1 MVAIAILGGLL
12 VAGGIFFIFKPGT
25 TKVEN
30 EKEET
35 SQTEGAIPT
44 KEAEMLTWK
53 DEAGFIFK
61 YPASLKVKQNT
72 EDNDSYAN
80 LEITAEGSASAEAS
94 SSSADKPAGK
104 KGKITILAKD
114 TKLKGI
120 DEWNKEKAANKIG
133 RIDQG
138 ILFTIEA
145 DPGWEKE
152 MEIIDK
158 SWQFFY
164 PTKAE
169 STKEEGGEVIEEV
182 VE

>member
-1 MVAIAILGGLL
+1 MKNKMLAVAILGGLL
-12 VAGGIFFIFKPGT
+12 VAVGIFFIFKSGT

-30 EKEET
+30 EKKET
-35 SQTEGAIPT
+35 SQTEEATPT
-44 KEAEMLTWK
+44 KGAEMLTWK
-53 DEAGFIFK
+53 DEAGFLFN
-61 YPASLKVKQNT
+61 YPADLKIKQNT
-72 EDNDSYAN
+72 EDNESYSN
-80 LEITAEGSASAEAS
+80 LEITKEGKE
-94 SSSADKPAGK
+94 
-104 KGKITILAKD
+104 GKITILAKD
-114 TKLKGI
+114 TKLKSI

-145 DPGWEKE
+145 DPGWETE
-152 MEIIDK
+152 MGTIDK

-169 STKEEGGEVIEEV
+169 SAKEEGGEVIEEV